1 MKIKV
6 DKGNLTEEEVYVL
19 LDMYEMNFDVHQA
32 LKVINKLEQAIL
44 DACSKE
50 TQQIRQFFNLAQQ

>member
-19 LDMYEMNFDVHQA
+19 LDMYEIMHERNFGIYQA
-32 LKVINKLEQAIL
+32 LKVINKLEQTIL
-44 DACSKE
+44 DACSKD
-50 TQQIRQFFNLAQQ
+50 TADKIVL